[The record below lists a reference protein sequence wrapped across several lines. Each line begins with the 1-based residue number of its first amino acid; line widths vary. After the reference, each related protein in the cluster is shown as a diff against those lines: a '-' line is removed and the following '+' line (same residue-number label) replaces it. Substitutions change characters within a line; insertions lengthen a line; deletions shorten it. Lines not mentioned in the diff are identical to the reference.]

1 MKIALIGYGKMG
13 KTIENIA
20 ISRGH
25 EIVLK
30 ITSSNAADLTV
41 SNVQKADVA
50 IEFSRP
56 DLVLNNLE
64 ICRKAEVPV
73 VCGTTGWIKDLASEQ
88 EKFSTK
94 GALFYASNFSLGVN
108 IFFQIN
114 KQLARMM
121 ASHDDY
127 TAVMEEIHHVH
138 KLDSPSGTGITLAQ
152 CIIAEHPK
160 YQSYHDYPNQIDGTV
175 PEHTLP
181 IVSKRIGEVPGTH
194 SIRWKSPV
202 DQITIAHEAFGRQGF
217 ALGAVIAAEWIK
229 DKKGVYG
236 MEDLL
241 RLS

>member
-152 CIIAEHPK
+152 GIIAEHPK
-160 YQSYHDYPNQIDGTV
+160 YQSYHDYPNQIGGEV
-175 PEHTLP
+175 PQHTLP

-194 SIRWKSPV
+194 SIRWESTV
-202 DQITIAHEAFGRQGF
+202 DQITITHEAFGRQGF
-217 ALGAVIAAEWIK
+217 ALGAVIAAEWMK

>member
-20 ISRGH
+20 SSRGH

-30 ITSSNAADLTV
+30 ITSSNAADVTV
-41 SNVQKADVA
+41 SNLQKADVA

-56 DLVLNNLE
+56 DLVLNHLE
-64 ICRKAEVPV
+64 ICRSAEVPV
-73 VCGTTGWIKDLASEQ
+73 VCGTTGWIAALPGEQ

-127 TAVMEEIHHVH
+127 TAVMDEIHHIH

-152 CIIAEHPK
+152 GIIAEHPK
-160 YQSYHDYPNQIDGTV
+160 YHSYHDYPNQIEGEV
-175 PEHTLP
+175 PQHTLP

-194 SIRWKSPV
+194 SIRWESPV
-202 DQITIAHEAFGRQGF
+202 DQITITHEAFGRQGF
-217 ALGAVIAAEWIK
+217 ALGAVLAAEWMK